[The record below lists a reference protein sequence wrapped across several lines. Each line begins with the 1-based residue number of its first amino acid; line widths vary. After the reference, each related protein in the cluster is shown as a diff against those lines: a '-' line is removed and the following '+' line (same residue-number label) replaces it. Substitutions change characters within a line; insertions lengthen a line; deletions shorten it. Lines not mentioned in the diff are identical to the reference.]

1 MSVKKAGLLIVDDSA
16 SIRQTLSALLGESG
30 HQVRSAENGFSALS
44 EIRNEVPDIILA
56 DLNMP
61 GMSGFEF
68 LSVVLR
74 RFPAVRRIAMSG
86 AYSGDGVP
94 PGVAAD
100 AFYEKGSKLASL
112 LNIIDEMSY
121 PHRAIDPTRHSD
133 LIPIWIPT
141 SHRDLSGESYVAVT
155 CQECLRVFPEVLDE
169 SISLINETE
178 CVYCYSPVFYAIV
191 QPDEISS
198 SQVL

>member
-1 MSVKKAGLLIVDDSA
+1 MLEIRQSWIRTQHLMQRERQSMSVKKAGLLIVDDSA

-74 RFPAVRRIAMSG
+74 RFPAVRRIAMGG

-94 PGVAAD
+94 LGVAAD
-100 AFYEKGSKLASL
+100 AFNEKGSKLASL
-112 LNIIDEMSY
+112 LNIIDDDELSS
-121 PHRAIDPTRHSD
+121 PRDRSNPPQRSD
-133 LIPIWIPT
+133 TNMDSNKPPGPI
-141 SHRDLSGESYVAVT
+141 RGVLRGGDLPGMP
-155 CQECLRVFPEVLDE
+155 Q
-169 SISLINETE
+169 SISG
-178 CVYCYSPVFYAIV
+178 
-191 QPDEISS
+191 SS
-198 SQVL
+198 GRVDIAYQ

>member
-1 MSVKKAGLLIVDDSA
+1 VDDSA

-30 HQVRSAENGFSALS
+30 HQVRSAENGFSGLG

-74 RFPAVRRIAMSG
+74 RFPAVRRIAMGG

-94 PGVAAD
+94 LGVAAD
-100 AFYEKGSKLASL
+100 AFNEKGSKLASL
-112 LNIIDEMSY
+112 LNIIDDDELSS
-121 PHRAIDPTRHSD
+121 PRGRSNLSQRSD
-133 LIPIWIPT
+133 ANMDSNKPPGPI
-141 SHRDLSGESYVAVT
+141 RGVLRGGDLPGMP
-155 CQECLRVFPEVLDE
+155 Q
-169 SISLINETE
+169 SISE
-178 CVYCYSPVFYAIV
+178 
-191 QPDEISS
+191 SS
-198 SQVL
+198 GRVDTAYQ